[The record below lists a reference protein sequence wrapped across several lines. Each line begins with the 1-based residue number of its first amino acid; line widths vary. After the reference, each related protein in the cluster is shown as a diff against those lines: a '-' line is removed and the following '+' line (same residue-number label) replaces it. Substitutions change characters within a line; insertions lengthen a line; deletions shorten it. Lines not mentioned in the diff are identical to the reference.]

1 MEPMEGFTCRETAID
16 VGDAVLRGEI
26 YLPAGEGPFPAAIL
40 LHGMA
45 AGRKIMR
52 PAAQEL
58 AVRGIA
64 ALIYDLR
71 GHGDSGGV
79 YAGQGAEDVRKSIHW
94 LAAQPFVMA
103 DRIGLV
109 GHSLG
114 GRLVLI
120 AAAQEPCVAA
130 VVALA
135 PAPDLLFQDLAKDEE
150 GRQFLANPPREVIHY
165 PGTEVPGANNWDG
178 WRLIQNMRLNGYRM
192 SIIWADTI
200 ATWNAFP
207 LEKAVRFRPP
217 RPLLLVH
224 GVLDQA
230 APYRYTWRLARAAC
244 PPCKLWTLPFGI
256 HSTPYGRQARRQW
269 IRWLDRH
276 LRGAQA
282 VMGREEAA

>member
-1 MEPMEGFTCRETAID
+1 MRDFTCRETAID

-26 YLPAGEGPFPAAIL
+26 YLPAGEGPFPGAIL

-45 AGRKIMR
+45 AGRKVMR

-58 AVRGIA
+58 AARGIV

-79 YAGQGAEDVRKSIHW
+79 YAGQGAEDVRKSVHW
-94 LAAQPFVMA
+94 LAGQPFVMS

-120 AAAQEPCVAA
+120 AAAQEPRVAA

-135 PAPDLLFQDLAKDEE
+135 PAPDLLFQNLAKDEE
-150 GRQFLANPPREVIHY
+150 GRAFLENPPKEVIHY
-165 PGTEVPGANNWDG
+165 PSPEIPGADTWDG

-192 SIIWADTI
+192 SIVWADTI
-200 ATWNAFP
+200 ATWNVFP
-207 LEKAVRFRPP
+207 LERAVRVRPP
-217 RPLLLVH
+217 RPLLLVQ
-224 GVLDQA
+224 GMLDKSV
-230 APYRYTWRLARAAC
+230 PYRCTWRLARAAC
-244 PPCKLWTLPFGI
+244 PPCKLWLLPLGL
-256 HSTPYGRQARRQW
+256 HATPYIRPARRQW
-269 IRWLDRH
+269 VRWLEEQ
-276 LRGAQA
+276 LRLDSEMS
-282 VMGREEAA
+282 VIGRREAA